1 MERHTCCPIPQ
12 EPSASLRAWRGV
24 PRRNNRNTLRR
35 RCDIMGFQGTNEG
48 WSQLQTLPVL
58 RYRRREARLKRQVLC
73 EQQGVAHG
81 NIGRSETARH
91 RYACFLTTG
100 SNVRKRAR
108 GHFIITLS
116 ACRHEMAHE
125 KAFGFAQSFLGEE
138 TDFALFTGSAMRPRS
153 CRRVWSRSARA
164 PGHG

>member
-1 MERHTCCPIPQ
+1 MPHTTGALCQPTCVARCPAQEQSKHPAPALRHHGLSGP
-12 EPSASLRAWRGV
+12 
-24 PRRNNRNTLRR
+24 
-35 RCDIMGFQGTNEG
+35 NEG

-73 EQQGVAHG
+73 EQQDVAHG

-108 GHFIITLS
+108 GHFTITLS